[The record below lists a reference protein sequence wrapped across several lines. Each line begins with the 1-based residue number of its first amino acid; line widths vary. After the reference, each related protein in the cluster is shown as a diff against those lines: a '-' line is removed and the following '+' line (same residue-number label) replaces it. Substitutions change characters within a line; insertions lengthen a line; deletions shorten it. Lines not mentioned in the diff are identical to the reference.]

1 VDATISRF
9 DKVVGLNRLW
19 AVHLNDSKGA
29 LGSGLD
35 RHEHIGMGNIGEN
48 GFKAFINHPDIR
60 DKPMVIETP
69 EDERG
74 NYATDLAKLRKLY
87 TKT

>member
-1 VDATISRF
+1 
-9 DKVVGLNRLW
+9 
-19 AVHLNDSKGA
+19 
-29 LGSGLD
+29 
-35 RHEHIGMGNIGEN
+35 
-48 GFKAFINHPDIR
+48 
-60 DKPMVIETP
+60 MVIETP